1 MPPIKRPMSTV
12 GLVMDRSMLRDGS
25 ICLHLINIG
34 RYQGQGRKRG
44 GTNGKSLA
52 CGSRGVAQGIQCIGS
67 LTHLL
72 RHVRHLC
79 NTARII
85 GNRSVSIG
93 CQGNAQGGQ
102 HAHCGHAHAVK
113 PCIEISTAA

>member
-1 MPPIKRPMSTV
+1 MRQGRV
-12 GLVMDRSMLRDGS
+12 NL
-25 ICLHLINIG
+25 LHLINIG
-34 RYQGQGRKRG
+34 RYSGQGRKRG

-93 CQGNAQGGQ
+93 CR
-102 HAHCGHAHAVK
+102 VM
-113 PCIEISTAA
+113 PRVDSMPTADTPTP